1 MNKYQKIVL
10 LIGAIILI
18 LLFGKT
24 ITRVSFGVMA
34 LLGKGLIV
42 VAATIFIIYTL
53 KKRAGKKPGK

>member
-1 MNKYQKIVL
+1 MNRYQKIVL
-10 LIGAIILI
+10 LIGAVILL

-42 VAATIFIIYTL
+42 VAVTIFIIYTL
-53 KKRAGKKPGK
+53 KKRSKKKPEK